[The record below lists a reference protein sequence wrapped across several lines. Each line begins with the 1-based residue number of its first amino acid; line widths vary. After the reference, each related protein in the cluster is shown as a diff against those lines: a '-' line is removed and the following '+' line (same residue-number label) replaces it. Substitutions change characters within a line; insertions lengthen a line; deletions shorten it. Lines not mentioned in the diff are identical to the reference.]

1 MTRTYSV
8 GDLVRLK
15 SGGPTMTVE
24 RVDDD
29 GMVQCLWFP
38 TPGKPPSSRSFSFGV
53 LEPAT
58 GKGVRPNAIRF
69 R

>member
-1 MTRTYSV
+1 MSQLFKV

-24 RVDDD
+24 RVEQD

-38 TPGKPPSSRSFSFGV
+38 ALGKPPSSRSFSFGV

-58 GKGVRPNAIRF
+58 GKGVRPHAIRL